1 LAKTRLV
8 YFTKIDLLFPPPGF
22 PQNSSSKCGKYEVNG
37 ERQKLKKL
45 SIPILEIFALAHCIF
60 CQECTKF
67 ITKKDIGVK
76 ELKG

>member
-37 ERQKLKKL
+37 ERQKLKSFPL
-45 SIPILEIFALAHCIF
+45 RFL
-60 CQECTKF
+60 KF
-67 ITKKDIGVK
+67 LLWHIVFSAKNV
-76 ELKG
+76 LNL